1 MSIAINDA
9 CRRTY
14 TTNAARRGF
23 FILKELH
30 METLWA
36 TAITL
41 FLIMDPLGN
50 VPVFLVV
57 LERVAEHRRR
67 RIILRE
73 LVIALIVML
82 LFLFAGPS
90 MLRALGITA
99 EAVAIA
105 GGLVL
110 LIIAI
115 RMIFPLRGGSVMGD
129 DDGDSGEPLLVPL
142 AIPLLAGPSLL
153 ATLMLR
159 ANSGDI
165 LQHTLPALLLAWF
178 ASAVILLSSPS
189 LYRIFGN
196 RGLKAMERLMGMVL
210 ICISVQMLLNAFAR
224 VVH

>member
-1 MSIAINDA
+1 
-9 CRRTY
+9 
-14 TTNAARRGF
+14 
-23 FILKELH
+23 

-50 VPVFLVV
+50 VPIFLVV

-67 RIILRE
+67 YIILRE
-73 LVIALIVML
+73 LIIALIVML
-82 LFLFAGPS
+82 LFLFAGPA
-90 MLRALGITA
+90 MLRTLGISP

-115 RMIFPLRGGSVMGD
+115 RMIFPLRGSSVMGD
-129 DDGDSGEPLLVPL
+129 DDEDHGEPLLVPL

-159 ANSGDI
+159 ANSGNI
-165 LQHTLPALLLAWF
+165 LQHTLPALLLAWA
-178 ASAVILLSSPS
+178 ASAVILLASPF

>member
-1 MSIAINDA
+1 MCLPPYRPNQ
-9 CRRTY
+9 T
-14 TTNAARRGF
+14 ARRGF
-23 FILKELH
+23 FISQGAT

-50 VPVFLVV
+50 VPIFLVV
-57 LERVAEHRRR
+57 LEHVAEHRRR
-67 RIILRE
+67 YIILRE
-73 LVIALIVML
+73 LIIALIVML
-82 LFLFAGPS
+82 LFLFAGPA
-90 MLRALGITA
+90 MLRTLGISP

-115 RMIFPLRGGSVMGD
+115 RMIFPLRGSSVMGD
-129 DDGDSGEPLLVPL
+129 DDEDHGEPLLVPL

-159 ANSGDI
+159 ANSGNI
-165 LQHTLPALLLAWF
+165 LQHTLPALLLAWA
-178 ASAVILLSSPS
+178 ASAVILLASPF

-224 VVH
+224 VLH

>member
-1 MSIAINDA
+1 
-9 CRRTY
+9 
-14 TTNAARRGF
+14 
-23 FILKELH
+23 

-50 VPVFLVV
+50 VPIFLIV

-67 RIILRE
+67 YIILRE
-73 LVIALIVML
+73 LIIALIVML
-82 LFLFAGPS
+82 LFLFAGPA
-90 MLRALGITA
+90 MLRTLGISP

-115 RMIFPLRGGSVMGD
+115 RMIFPLRCSSVMGD
-129 DDGDSGEPLLVPL
+129 DDEDHGEPLLVPL

-159 ANSGDI
+159 ANSGNI
-165 LQHTLPALLLAWF
+165 LQHTLPALLLAWA
-178 ASAVILLSSPS
+178 ASAVILLASPF

-224 VVH
+224 VLH

>member
-1 MSIAINDA
+1 
-9 CRRTY
+9 
-14 TTNAARRGF
+14 
-23 FILKELH
+23 

-50 VPVFLVV
+50 VPIFLVV

-73 LVIALIVML
+73 LIIA
-82 LFLFAGPS
+82 
-90 MLRALGITA
+90 
-99 EAVAIA
+99 
-105 GGLVL
+105 
-110 LIIAI
+110 IIAI
-115 RMIFPLRGGSVMGD
+115 RMIFPLRGSSVMGD
-129 DDGDSGEPLLVPL
+129 DDEDHGEPLLVPL

-159 ANSGDI
+159 ANSGNI
-165 LQHTLPALLLAWF
+165 LQHTLPALLLAWA
-178 ASAVILLSSPS
+178 ASAVILLASPF

-224 VVH
+224 VLH

>member
-1 MSIAINDA
+1 
-9 CRRTY
+9 
-14 TTNAARRGF
+14 
-23 FILKELH
+23 

-50 VPVFLVV
+50 VPIFLIV

-67 RIILRE
+67 YIILRE
-73 LVIALIVML
+73 LIIALIVML
-82 LFLFAGPS
+82 LFLFAGPA
-90 MLRALGITA
+90 MLRTLGISP

-115 RMIFPLRGGSVMGD
+115 RMIFPLRGSSVMGD
-129 DDGDSGEPLLVPL
+129 DDEDHGEPLLVPL

-159 ANSGDI
+159 ANSGNI
-165 LQHTLPALLLAWF
+165 LQHTLPSLLLAWA
-178 ASAVILLSSPS
+178 ASAVILLASPF

-224 VVH
+224 VLH

>member
-1 MSIAINDA
+1 
-9 CRRTY
+9 
-14 TTNAARRGF
+14 
-23 FILKELH
+23 

-50 VPVFLVV
+50 VPIFLVV
-57 LERVAEHRRR
+57 LEHVAEHRRR
-67 RIILRE
+67 YIILRE
-73 LVIALIVML
+73 LIIALIVML
-82 LFLFAGPS
+82 LFLFAGPA
-90 MLRALGITA
+90 MLRTLGISP
-99 EAVAIA
+99 EAVALA

-115 RMIFPLRGGSVMGD
+115 RMIFPLRGSSVMGD
-129 DDGDSGEPLLVPL
+129 DDEDHGEPLLVPL

-159 ANSGDI
+159 ANSGNI
-165 LQHTLPALLLAWF
+165 LQHTLPALLLAWA
-178 ASAVILLSSPS
+178 ASAVILLASPF

-224 VVH
+224 VLH

>member
-1 MSIAINDA
+1 
-9 CRRTY
+9 
-14 TTNAARRGF
+14 
-23 FILKELH
+23 

-50 VPVFLVV
+50 VPIFLIV

-67 RIILRE
+67 YIILRE
-73 LVIALIVML
+73 LIIALIVMR
-82 LFLFAGPS
+82 LFLFAGPA
-90 MLRALGITA
+90 MLRTLGISP

-115 RMIFPLRGGSVMGD
+115 RMIFPLRGSSVMGD
-129 DDGDSGEPLLVPL
+129 DDEDHGEPLLVPL

-159 ANSGDI
+159 ANSGNI
-165 LQHTLPALLLAWF
+165 LQHTLPALLLAWA
-178 ASAVILLSSPS
+178 ASAVILLASPF

-224 VVH
+224 VLH

>member
-1 MSIAINDA
+1 
-9 CRRTY
+9 
-14 TTNAARRGF
+14 
-23 FILKELH
+23 

-36 TAITL
+36 TAFTL

-50 VPVFLVV
+50 VPIFLVV
-57 LERVAEHRRR
+57 LEHVAEHRRR
-67 RIILRE
+67 YIILRE
-73 LVIALIVML
+73 LIIALIVML
-82 LFLFAGPS
+82 LFLFAGPA
-90 MLRALGITA
+90 MLRTLGISP

-115 RMIFPLRGGSVMGD
+115 RMIFPLRGSSVMGD
-129 DDGDSGEPLLVPL
+129 DDEDHGEPLLVPL

-159 ANSGDI
+159 ANSGNI
-165 LQHTLPALLLAWF
+165 LQHTLPALLLAWA
-178 ASAVILLSSPS
+178 ASAVILLASPF

-224 VVH
+224 VLH

>member
-1 MSIAINDA
+1 
-9 CRRTY
+9 
-14 TTNAARRGF
+14 
-23 FILKELH
+23 
-30 METLWA
+30 METILA

-57 LERVAEHRRR
+57 LERVAEARRP

-73 LVIALIVML
+73 LLLALAVML
-82 LFLFAGPS
+82 LFLFAGPT
-90 MLRALGITA
+90 MLRSLGISA

-115 RMIFPLRGGSVMGD
+115 RMIFPLRGSSVMGD
-129 DDGDSGEPLLVPL
+129 DDDDDGEPLLVPL

-153 ATLMLR
+153 ATLMLH
-159 ANSGDI
+159 AGHGNI
-165 LQHTLPALLLAWF
+165 LTHTLPALLIAWL
-178 ASAVILLSSPS
+178 ASAVILLSSPL
-189 LYRIFGN
+189 LYRVFGT

>member
-1 MSIAINDA
+1 
-9 CRRTY
+9 
-14 TTNAARRGF
+14 
-23 FILKELH
+23 

-50 VPVFLVV
+50 VPIFLVV
-57 LERVAEHRRR
+57 LEHVAEHRRR
-67 RIILRE
+67 YIILRE
-73 LVIALIVML
+73 LIIALIVML
-82 LFLFAGPS
+82 LFLFAGPA
-90 MLRALGITA
+90 MLRTLGISP
-99 EAVAIA
+99 EAGAIA

-115 RMIFPLRGGSVMGD
+115 RMIFPLRGSSVMGD
-129 DDGDSGEPLLVPL
+129 DDEDHGEPLLVPL

-159 ANSGDI
+159 ANSGNI
-165 LQHTLPALLLAWF
+165 LQHTLPALLLAWA
-178 ASAVILLSSPS
+178 ASAVILLASPF

-224 VVH
+224 VLH

>member
-1 MSIAINDA
+1 
-9 CRRTY
+9 
-14 TTNAARRGF
+14 
-23 FILKELH
+23 

-50 VPVFLVV
+50 VPIFLVV

-129 DDGDSGEPLLVPL
+129 DDEDNGEPLLVPL

-159 ANSGDI
+159 ANSGNI
-165 LQHTLPALLLAWF
+165 LQHTLPALLLAWL
-178 ASAVILLSSPS
+178 ASAVILLASPL

-224 VVH
+224 VLH

>member
-1 MSIAINDA
+1 
-9 CRRTY
+9 
-14 TTNAARRGF
+14 
-23 FILKELH
+23 

-50 VPVFLVV
+50 VPIFLVV

-67 RIILRE
+67 YIILRE
-73 LVIALIVML
+73 LIIALIVML
-82 LFLFAGPS
+82 LFLFAGPA
-90 MLRALGITA
+90 MLRTLGISP

-115 RMIFPLRGGSVMGD
+115 RMIFPLRGSSVMGD
-129 DDGDSGEPLLVPL
+129 DDEDHGEPLLVPL

-159 ANSGDI
+159 ANSGNI
-165 LQHTLPALLLAWF
+165 LQHTLPALLLAWA
-178 ASAVILLSSPS
+178 ASAVILLASPF

-210 ICISVQMLLNAFAR
+210 ICISVQMLRNAFAR
-224 VVH
+224 VLH

>member
-1 MSIAINDA
+1 
-9 CRRTY
+9 
-14 TTNAARRGF
+14 
-23 FILKELH
+23 

-50 VPVFLVV
+50 VPIFLIV

-67 RIILRE
+67 YIILRE
-73 LVIALIVML
+73 LIIALIVML
-82 LFLFAGPS
+82 LFLFAGPA
-90 MLRALGITA
+90 MLRTLGISP

-115 RMIFPLRGGSVMGD
+115 RMIFPLRGSSVMGD
-129 DDGDSGEPLLVPL
+129 DDEDHGEPLLVPL

-159 ANSGDI
+159 ANSGNI
-165 LQHTLPALLLAWF
+165 LQHTLPALLLAWV
-178 ASAVILLSSPS
+178 ASAVILLASPF

-224 VVH
+224 VLH

>member
-1 MSIAINDA
+1 
-9 CRRTY
+9 
-14 TTNAARRGF
+14 
-23 FILKELH
+23 

-41 FLIMDPLGN
+41 FFIMDPLGN
-50 VPVFLVV
+50 VPIFLVV
-57 LERVAEHRRR
+57 LEHVAEHRRR
-67 RIILRE
+67 YIILRE
-73 LVIALIVML
+73 LIIALIVML

-115 RMIFPLRGGSVMGD
+115 RMIFPLRGSSVMGD
-129 DDGDSGEPLLVPL
+129 DDEDHGEPLLVPL

-159 ANSGDI
+159 ANSGNI
-165 LQHTLPALLLAWF
+165 LQHPLPALLLAWA
-178 ASAVILLSSPS
+178 ASAVILLASPF

-224 VVH
+224 VLH

>member
-1 MSIAINDA
+1 
-9 CRRTY
+9 
-14 TTNAARRGF
+14 
-23 FILKELH
+23 

-36 TAITL
+36 PAITL
-41 FLIMDPLGN
+41 FLLMDPLGN
-50 VPVFLVV
+50 VPIFLVV
-57 LERVAEHRRR
+57 LEHVAEHRRR
-67 RIILRE
+67 YIILRE
-73 LVIALIVML
+73 LIIALIVML
-82 LFLFAGPS
+82 LFLFAGPA
-90 MLRALGITA
+90 MLRTLGISP

-115 RMIFPLRGGSVMGD
+115 RMIFPLRGSSVMGD
-129 DDGDSGEPLLVPL
+129 DDEDHGEPLLVPL

-159 ANSGDI
+159 ANSGNI
-165 LQHTLPALLLAWF
+165 LQHTLPALLLAWA
-178 ASAVILLSSPS
+178 ASAVILLASPF

-224 VVH
+224 VLH

>member
-1 MSIAINDA
+1 
-9 CRRTY
+9 
-14 TTNAARRGF
+14 
-23 FILKELH
+23 

-50 VPVFLVV
+50 VPIFLVV
-57 LERVAEHRRR
+57 LEHVAAHRRR
-67 RIILRE
+67 YIILRE
-73 LVIALIVML
+73 LIIALIVML
-82 LFLFAGPS
+82 LFLFAGPA
-90 MLRALGITA
+90 MLRTLGISP

-115 RMIFPLRGGSVMGD
+115 RMIFPLRGSSVMGD
-129 DDGDSGEPLLVPL
+129 DDEDHGEPLLVPL

-159 ANSGDI
+159 ANSGNI
-165 LQHTLPALLLAWF
+165 LQHTLPALLLAWA
-178 ASAVILLSSPS
+178 ASAVILLASPF

-224 VVH
+224 VLH

>member
-1 MSIAINDA
+1 
-9 CRRTY
+9 
-14 TTNAARRGF
+14 
-23 FILKELH
+23 

-50 VPVFLVV
+50 VPIFLVV

-73 LVIALIVML
+73 LIIALIVML
-82 LFLFAGPS
+82 LFLFAGPA
-90 MLRALGITA
+90 MLRTLGISP

-115 RMIFPLRGGSVMGD
+115 RMIFPLRGSSVMGD
-129 DDGDSGEPLLVPL
+129 DDEDHGEPLLVPL

-159 ANSGDI
+159 ANSGNI
-165 LQHTLPALLLAWF
+165 LQHTLPALLLACA
-178 ASAVILLSSPS
+178 ASAVIFLASPF

-224 VVH
+224 VLH

>member
-1 MSIAINDA
+1 
-9 CRRTY
+9 
-14 TTNAARRGF
+14 
-23 FILKELH
+23 

-50 VPVFLVV
+50 VPIFLVV
-57 LERVAEHRRR
+57 LEHVAEHRRR
-67 RIILRE
+67 YIILRE
-73 LVIALIVML
+73 LIIALIVML
-82 LFLFAGPS
+82 LFLFAGPA
-90 MLRALGITA
+90 MLRTLGISP

-115 RMIFPLRGGSVMGD
+115 RMIFPLRGSSVMGD
-129 DDGDSGEPLLVPL
+129 DDEDHGEPLLVPL

-159 ANSGDI
+159 ANRGTI
-165 LQHTLPALLLAWF
+165 LQHTLPALLLAWA
-178 ASAVILLSSPS
+178 ASAVILLASPF

-224 VVH
+224 VLH

>member
-1 MSIAINDA
+1 
-9 CRRTY
+9 
-14 TTNAARRGF
+14 
-23 FILKELH
+23 
-30 METLWA
+30 METRGA
-36 TAITL
+36 TAITH

-50 VPVFLVV
+50 VPIFLVV

-67 RIILRE
+67 YIILRE
-73 LVIALIVML
+73 LIIALIVML
-82 LFLFAGPS
+82 LFLFAGPA
-90 MLRALGITA
+90 MLRTLGISP

-115 RMIFPLRGGSVMGD
+115 RMIFPLRGSSVMGD
-129 DDGDSGEPLLVPL
+129 DDEDHGEPLLVPL

-159 ANSGDI
+159 ANSGNI
-165 LQHTLPALLLAWF
+165 LQHTLPALLLAWA
-178 ASAVILLSSPS
+178 ASAVILLASPF

-224 VVH
+224 VLH

>member
-1 MSIAINDA
+1 
-9 CRRTY
+9 
-14 TTNAARRGF
+14 
-23 FILKELH
+23 

-50 VPVFLVV
+50 VPIFLVV
-57 LERVAEHRRR
+57 LEHVAEHRRR
-67 RIILRE
+67 YIILRE
-73 LVIALIVML
+73 LIIALIVML
-82 LFLFAGPS
+82 LFLFAGPA
-90 MLRALGITA
+90 MLRTLDISP

-115 RMIFPLRGGSVMGD
+115 RMIFPLRGSSVMGD
-129 DDGDSGEPLLVPL
+129 DDEDHGEPLLVPL

-159 ANSGDI
+159 ANSGNI
-165 LQHTLPALLLAWF
+165 LQHTLPALLLAWA
-178 ASAVILLSSPS
+178 ASAVILLASPF

-224 VVH
+224 VLH

>member
-1 MSIAINDA
+1 
-9 CRRTY
+9 
-14 TTNAARRGF
+14 
-23 FILKELH
+23 

-50 VPVFLVV
+50 VPIFLVV
-57 LERVAEHRRR
+57 LEHVAEHRRR
-67 RIILRE
+67 YIILRE
-73 LVIALIVML
+73 LIIALIVML
-82 LFLFAGPS
+82 LFLFAGPA
-90 MLRALGITA
+90 MLRTLGISP

-115 RMIFPLRGGSVMGD
+115 RMIFPLRGSSVMGD
-129 DDGDSGEPLLVPL
+129 DDEDHGEPLLVPL

-159 ANSGDI
+159 ANSGNI
-165 LQHTLPALLLAWF
+165 LQHTLPALLLAWA
-178 ASAVILLSSPS
+178 ASAVILLASPF

-224 VVH
+224 LAH

>member
-1 MSIAINDA
+1 
-9 CRRTY
+9 
-14 TTNAARRGF
+14 
-23 FILKELH
+23 

-50 VPVFLVV
+50 VPIFLVV

-115 RMIFPLRGGSVMGD
+115 RMIFPLRGSSVMGD
-129 DDGDSGEPLLVPL
+129 DDEDHGEPLLVPL
-142 AIPLLAGPSLL
+142 AIPLLAGPFAACDPDVARQQRQYP
-153 ATLMLR
+153 ATHPAR
-159 ANSGDI
+159 AAARLGGFSGD
-165 LQHTLPALLLAWF
+165 
-178 ASAVILLSSPS
+178 
-189 LYRIFGN
+189 
-196 RGLKAMERLMGMVL
+196 
-210 ICISVQMLLNAFAR
+210 FAR
-224 VVH
+224 VPLFVPHLWQPRPEGDGALDGHGADLHLGANAAQRFRAVLH

>member
-1 MSIAINDA
+1 
-9 CRRTY
+9 
-14 TTNAARRGF
+14 
-23 FILKELH
+23 

-50 VPVFLVV
+50 VPIFLIV

-67 RIILRE
+67 YIILRE
-73 LVIALIVML
+73 LIIALIVML
-82 LFLFAGPS
+82 LFLFAGPA
-90 MLRALGITA
+90 MLRTLGISP

-115 RMIFPLRGGSVMGD
+115 RMIFPLRGSSVMGD
-129 DDGDSGEPLLVPL
+129 DDEDHGEPLLVPL

-159 ANSGDI
+159 ANSGNI
-165 LQHTLPALLLAWF
+165 LQHTLPALLLAWA
-178 ASAVILLSSPS
+178 ASAVILLASPF

-210 ICISVQMLLNAFAR
+210 ICIAVQMLLNAFAR
-224 VVH
+224 VLH

>member
-1 MSIAINDA
+1 
-9 CRRTY
+9 
-14 TTNAARRGF
+14 
-23 FILKELH
+23 

-50 VPVFLVV
+50 VPIFLIV

-67 RIILRE
+67 YIILRE
-73 LVIALIVML
+73 LIIALIVML
-82 LFLFAGPS
+82 LFLFAGPA
-90 MLRALGITA
+90 MLRTLGISP

-115 RMIFPLRGGSVMGD
+115 RMIFPLRGSSVMGD
-129 DDGDSGEPLLVPL
+129 DDEDHGEPLLVPL

-159 ANSGDI
+159 ANSGNI
-165 LQHTLPALLLAWF
+165 LQHTLPALLLAWA
-178 ASAVILLSSPS
+178 ASAVILLASPF

-224 VVH
+224 VLH